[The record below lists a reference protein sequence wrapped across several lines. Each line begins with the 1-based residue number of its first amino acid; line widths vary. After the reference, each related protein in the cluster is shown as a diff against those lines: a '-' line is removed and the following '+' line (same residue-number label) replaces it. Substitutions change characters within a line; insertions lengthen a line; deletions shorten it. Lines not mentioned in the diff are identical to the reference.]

1 MKLRLLLGVLL
12 LALVAGC
19 QSLAYYTQAIG
30 GHLKV
35 LSLAR
40 PV

>member
-1 MKLRLLLGVLL
+1 MKWLAFGA
-12 LALVAGC
+12 LALLVVGC

-30 GHLKV
+30 GHFNV
-35 LSLAR
+35 MARAR